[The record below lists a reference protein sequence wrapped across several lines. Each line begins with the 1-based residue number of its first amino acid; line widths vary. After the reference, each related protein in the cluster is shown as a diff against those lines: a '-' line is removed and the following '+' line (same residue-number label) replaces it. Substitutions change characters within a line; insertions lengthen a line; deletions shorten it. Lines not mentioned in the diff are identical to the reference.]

1 MQSPTNPAPAHK
13 PTLTDTVEAIEEAI
27 CHHVHYSLGKAWQNL
42 SQRDLFVAVALA
54 VRDRMVDKMFET
66 AARYRKADAKRL
78 YYLSMEFLIGRLL
91 GTNMQNLGLLEVCQ
105 EALLR
110 MGVDLE
116 ELREGESDPALGNG
130 GLGRLAACF
139 LDSLATLGM
148 PGYGYGINYDYGL
161 FKQEI
166 ENGYQR
172 EKPDLWRT
180 HGAVWQIER
189 PDEACMVPVYGKID
203 YSCGEPRW
211 VDWRVVVGIP
221 ADIPIVGYGGKT
233 VNYLRLFSARSSDEF
248 DMQIFQQGDYLRAV
262 EQKIASESIS
272 KVLYPSDAVKAG
284 RELRLLQEYFLVACS
299 MRDIF
304 RRYLK
309 SHTTF
314 DAFPA
319 QVAIQLNDTHPALA
333 VAECMRLLLDDH
345 RLPWETAW
353 ELTQAVMAYTN
364 HTLLPEALE
373 KWPVA
378 LLEYVLPRHLHIIY
392 DINARF
398 LQHAATTWPGDFERL
413 RHLSLIEEGP
423 QKQVR
428 MAHLAVVGSHAIN
441 GVAALH
447 SELLKTALMPDFY
460 QLWPERFTNK
470 TNGVTQRRWLLKAN
484 PLLADVLCSTIG
496 DGWITNLEELR
507 ALEPYAQD
515 RGFQRSFLDIK
526 QANKVRLAKLIQ
538 ETTQICVDPQAL
550 FDIQVKR
557 IHEYKRQ
564 LLNVMRIIHE
574 YLCLVEDQIDP
585 VVPRTY
591 VFAGKAAPGYWAA
604 KQIIKLIN
612 NVSQVINNDPRVRGQ
627 IKVVFM
633 PDYRVLLAEKIIP
646 AADLSEHIS
655 TAGTEASGT
664 SNMKFAMN
672 GALTIGTLDGANIE
686 IMEEVEKENIFIFGL
701 KAQEIQ
707 ELRAHGSYDPH
718 AYYVRSPAIRRV
730 VDAFTSNLFCPDEPG
745 LFTWIARALLEEGD
759 RYFHLADL
767 PAYIETQHAIGEAY
781 KHPMT
786 WARKAILNVA
796 RIGKFSSDRTVL
808 EYAQDIWHIQQF

>member
-1 MQSPTNPAPAHK
+1 
-13 PTLTDTVEAIEEAI
+13 
-27 CHHVHYSLGKAWQNL
+27 
-42 SQRDLFVAVALA
+42 
-54 VRDRMVDKMFET
+54 
-66 AARYRKADAKRL
+66 
-78 YYLSMEFLIGRLL
+78 
-91 GTNMQNLGLLEVCQ
+91 
-105 EALLR
+105 
-110 MGVDLE
+110 
-116 ELREGESDPALGNG
+116 
-130 GLGRLAACF
+130 
-139 LDSLATLGM
+139 
-148 PGYGYGINYDYGL
+148 
-161 FKQEI
+161 
-166 ENGYQR
+166 
-172 EKPDLWRT
+172 
-180 HGAVWQIER
+180 
-189 PDEACMVPVYGKID
+189 
-203 YSCGEPRW
+203 
-211 VDWRVVVGIP
+211 
-221 ADIPIVGYGGKT
+221 
-233 VNYLRLFSARSSDEF
+233 
-248 DMQIFQQGDYLRAV
+248 
-262 EQKIASESIS
+262 
-272 KVLYPSDAVKAG
+272 
-284 RELRLLQEYFLVACS
+284 
-299 MRDIF
+299 
-304 RRYLK
+304 
-309 SHTTF
+309 
-314 DAFPA
+314 
-319 QVAIQLNDTHPALA
+319 
-333 VAECMRLLLDDH
+333 
-345 RLPWETAW
+345 
-353 ELTQAVMAYTN
+353 
-364 HTLLPEALE
+364 
-373 KWPVA
+373 
-378 LLEYVLPRHLHIIY
+378 LHIIY

-398 LQHAATTWPGDFERL
+398 LQHAATTWPGDLERL
-413 RHLSLIEEGP
+413 QRLSLIEEGP

-484 PLLADVLCSTIG
+484 PLLADILCSTIG

-612 NVSQVINNDPRVRGQ
+612 NVSQVINNDARVRGQ

-767 PAYIETQHAIGEAY
+767 PAYIETQHAISEAY